1 MRTSHHKAKKSML
14 GVKKSSQTMK
24 KTRKKECPLGEMR
37 TKSGC
42 KNAQDRLEALL
53 RQLSPSTNIVWRR
66 NAGRVAATK
75 GKPKS
80 AVKKAFL
87 KNKRS
92 PKIIKDSNLGEAK
105 VKAAIKEVMSF
116 LKKEA
121 KITPKKTSS
130 SKQK

>member
-80 AVKKAFL
+80 AKQYDGGWEEVVRYEEVVRTTPFEHGAPSH
-87 KNKRS
+87 RT
-92 PKIIKDSNLGEAK
+92 IT
-105 VKAAIKEVMSF
+105 AAAAS
-116 LKKEA
+116 LLL
-121 KITPKKTSS
+121 TSRV
-130 SKQK
+130 